1 MPASRIRRRPAG
13 TLRPLRPFNCAP
25 LSSGTTRLNLVI
37 RVPVVVTAEHVL
49 VLFILEGLGLAAV
62 HVHCGDAELGG
73 FRRSFEDP
81 AAPVVWAVNF
91 QIRAPAFL
99 YACRD
104 HAPNYDSTGSYSRT
118 SH

>member
-37 RVPVVVTAEHVL
+37 RVPVAVTAEHVV

-62 HVHCGDAELGG
+62 HVHCGDAALAG
-73 FRRSFEDP
+73 FRRSFEAP
-81 AAPVVWAVNF
+81 AAPVVWAANF
-91 QIRAPAFL
+91 QTRTPASI
-99 YACRD
+99 YACPD
-104 HAPNYDSTGSYSRT
+104 PADPTGVG
-118 SH
+118 